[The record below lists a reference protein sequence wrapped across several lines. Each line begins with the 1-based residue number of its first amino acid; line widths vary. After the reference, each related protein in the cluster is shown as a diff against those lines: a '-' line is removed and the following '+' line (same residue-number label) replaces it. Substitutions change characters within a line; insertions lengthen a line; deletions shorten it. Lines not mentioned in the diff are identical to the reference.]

1 MCSLAASLCYRRA
14 AMESTSPLAWGHP
27 ALAALTLVLAFYVF
41 RQGFHQRVQR
51 LRRVQAPAGSY
62 QRHVKLAP
70 YSVGLLVLSTLGG
83 LGSAVALRGWK
94 PLATF
99 HGWLGVASA
108 VAFVGLWLLGRKLTA
123 GKKDL
128 AGAHGVLGL
137 LALFAAGLTGLLGIS
152 LLP

>member
-1 MCSLAASLCYRRA
+1 
-14 AMESTSPLAWGHP
+14 MEPTSPLAWAHP
-27 ALAALTLVLAFYVF
+27 AMAAVTLLLAFYVF

-51 LRRVQAPAGSY
+51 LRRVQAPAGSW

-70 YSVGLLVLSTLGG
+70 WSVALLV
-83 LGSAVALRGWK
+83 GSAVGGVGSAVTLRGWK

-108 VAFVGLWLLGRKLTA
+108 VTFVALWLLGRKLTA

-128 AGAHGVLGL
+128 AGAHGVLAL
-137 LALFAAGLTGLLGIS
+137 LAMFAAGLTGLLGIS